1 MSRLFGILINV
12 ASPNRNIPPV
22 PAHYHSSISYTSS
35 HPLSTNPPIEEF
47 QSRFRL
53 IVRYHMSRSMDSYE
67 REITTAL
74 NLPDLA
80 AATNDVEVFEFSLV
94 EALLARPV

>member
-1 MSRLFGILINV
+1 
-12 ASPNRNIPPV
+12 
-22 PAHYHSSISYTSS
+22 
-35 HPLSTNPPIEEF
+35 
-47 QSRFRL
+47 
-53 IVRYHMSRSMDSYE
+53 MSRSMDSYE